1 MSRSESFIDVAGYVG
16 KAIKAFRRTE
26 PVLIRG
32 LGDQEAETDIVYPAA
47 AVTTEDIER
56 FRTDTGGRIRV
67 ALPDSVVTVLEDTL
81 PTGEDTDASRGTTG
95 AAGDGDCIRPSF
107 SVTAT
112 RRNCR
117 TSVTDQDRVSTIT
130 ALAAAADDP
139 QSSDF
144 EANFHTP
151 GCVDVLRAVPGL
163 LPERQD
169 SPELS
174 LALAETA
181 GHPPA
186 TVICRMRDD
195 EIEAP
200 LPEKDVRTYAQERG
214 LAYIEARE
222 LSMVLR

>member
-56 FRTDTGGRIRV
+56 FRTDAGGRIRV
-67 ALPDSVVTVLEDTL
+67 ALPDSVVAVLDDTL
-81 PTGEDTDASRGTTG
+81 STGDADASRGTTG
-95 AAGDGDCIRPSF
+95 AAGDGDRIRPSF

-117 TSVTDQDRVSTIT
+117 TSVTDQDRVATIT

-139 QSSDF
+139 QSFDF
-144 EANFHTP
+144 EANFRSP
-151 GCVDVLRAVPGL
+151 GCVDVLPAAPGL
-163 LPERQD
+163 LSERQD

-195 EIEAP
+195 ENEAP
-200 LPEKDVRTYAQERG
+200 LPEKDVRTYAQEHG